1 MLQNRVWNCA
11 KPTLRSS
18 HAISVWDKG
27 KTFHPFFSWFSW
39 MVLSHIETYNDGLPV
54 FSRELSLRDDLIRFG
69 NLFTLLYADD
79 TIIMAESVNALQSTL
94 NGTFEHYNRNKL
106 QVLTTKT
113 KIVVF
118 WRGKT
123 RNVSQISFGGE
134 KTYVTFKYFH
144 DTNSKIFTLSNNWF
158 DRDRQT

>member
-1 MLQNRVWNCA
+1 
-11 KPTLRSS
+11 
-18 HAISVWDKG
+18 
-27 KTFHPFFSWFSW
+27 

-118 WRGKT
+118 
-123 RNVSQISFGGE
+123 
-134 KTYVTFKYFH
+134 
-144 DTNSKIFTLSNNWF
+144 
-158 DRDRQT
+158 